1 MPAAPESRET
11 IQGRRLM
18 IGLLVVFF
26 GLTFLANGLAVYLAT
41 QAPPAIEAT
50 YMTEAR

>member
-1 MPAAPESRET
+1 MPAAPESIET

-41 QAPPAIEAT
+41 SAPPAIERS
-50 YMTEAR
+50 YLSEAR